1 MDGFL
6 VVDKEKSMTSQT
18 VCLKLKAK
26 LNAKKCG
33 HNGTLDPNATGVMV
47 VALNQ
52 ATKLLKFIHE
62 HDKEYIATI
71 LFGLSTTTLDSDG
84 EIIDRMDMKPTV
96 DEINSAILE
105 LKKRTTQK
113 PPLTSA
119 VKVDGMKL
127 YEYQRKGMDVD
138 IPEREVTLK
147 DYEILSDLRFVDGFY
162 EIDIKLS
169 VSKGYF
175 IRSFARDLGLL
186 LNGVAIVKELRR
198 IRSGDYVIEDAHKIK
213 EIDEASIIP
222 IFDFFKFPKVYI
234 KDYLIPLVKNGITL
248 DDRQT
253 NLHEPFY
260 VDSKDGILA
269 IYEEVDRN
277 KYKPVLIFKQEDK

>member
-277 KYKPVLIFKQEDK
+277 KYKPVLIFKQEG

>member
-62 HDKEYIATI
+62 HDKEYIVTI
-71 LFGLSTTTLDSDG
+71 LFGLSTTTLDLDG

-96 DEINSAILE
+96 EEINSAILE
-105 LKKRTTQK
+105 LKKRSTQK

-234 KDYLIPLVKNGITL
+234 KDYLIPLVKNGIIL

-269 IYEEVDRN
+269 IYEEVGRN
-277 KYKPVLIFKQEDK
+277 KYKPVLIFREDK

>member
-62 HDKEYIATI
+62 HDKEYIVTI
-71 LFGLSTTTLDSDG
+71 LFGLSTTTLDLDG
-84 EIIDRMDMKPTV
+84 EIIDRMDMKPTIE
-96 DEINSAILE
+96 EINSAILE
-105 LKKRTTQK
+105 LKKRSTQK

-277 KYKPVLIFKQEDK
+277 KYKPVLIFKQEG

>member
-1 MDGFL
+1 
-6 VVDKEKSMTSQT
+6 
-18 VCLKLKAK
+18 
-26 LNAKKCG
+26 
-33 HNGTLDPNATGVMV
+33 
-47 VALNQ
+47 
-52 ATKLLKFIHE
+52 
-62 HDKEYIATI
+62 
-71 LFGLSTTTLDSDG
+71 
-84 EIIDRMDMKPTV
+84 
-96 DEINSAILE
+96 
-105 LKKRTTQK
+105 
-113 PPLTSA
+113 
-119 VKVDGMKL
+119 MKL

-147 DYEILSDLRFVDGFY
+147 DYEILSDLRYVDGSY

-186 LNGVAIVKELRR
+186 LNGLAIVKELRR
-198 IRSGDYVIEDAHKIK
+198 IRSGDYVIEDAHKIS
-213 EIDEASIIP
+213 EIEESSIIP
-222 IFDFFKFPKVYI
+222 IFDFFKLPKVYV

-269 IYEEVDRN
+269 IYEEVDSN
-277 KYKPVLIFKQEDK
+277 KYKPVLIFKEEK

>member
-18 VCLKLKAK
+18 VCLKLKHK

-33 HNGTLDPNATGVMV
+33 HNGTLDPSATGVMV
-47 VALNQ
+47 VAVNQ

-62 HDKEYIATI
+62 HDKEYIVTI
-71 LFGLSTTTLDSDG
+71 LFGLSTTTLDLDG
-84 EIIDRMDMKPTV
+84 ETIDRMDMKPTV

-127 YEYQRKGMDVD
+127 YEYQRKGIDVD
-138 IPEREVTLK
+138 IPEREVTLE
-147 DYEILSDLRFVDGFY
+147 DYEILSDLRYVDGYY

-186 LNGVAIVKELRR
+186 LNGLAIVKELRR
-198 IRSGDYVIEDAHKIK
+198 IRSGDYVIEDAHKIS
-213 EIDEASIIP
+213 EIEDKNIIP

-269 IYEEVDRN
+269 IYEEVGSN
-277 KYKPVLIFKQEDK
+277 KYKPVLIFKEEK

>member
-277 KYKPVLIFKQEDK
+277 KYKPVLIFREDK

>member
-62 HDKEYIATI
+62 HDKEYIVTI

-84 EIIDRMDMKPTV
+84 EIIDRMDMKPSV
-96 DEINSAILE
+96 EKINSAILE
-105 LKKRTTQK
+105 LKKRSTQK

-127 YEYQRKGMDVD
+127 YEYQRKGIDVD

-277 KYKPVLIFKQEDK
+277 K

>member
-62 HDKEYIATI
+62 HDKEYIVTI

-84 EIIDRMDMKPTV
+84 EIIDRMDMKPSV
-96 DEINSAILE
+96 EKINSAILE
-105 LKKRTTQK
+105 LKKRSTQK

-127 YEYQRKGMDVD
+127 YEYQRKGIDVD

-277 KYKPVLIFKQEDK
+277 KYKPVLIFK

>member
-1 MDGFL
+1 M

>member
-1 MDGFL
+1 
-6 VVDKEKSMTSQT
+6 MTSQT
-18 VCLKLKAK
+18 VCLKLKHK

-33 HNGTLDPNATGVMV
+33 HNGTLDPSATGVMV
-47 VALNQ
+47 VAVNQ

-62 HDKEYIATI
+62 HDKEYIVTI
-71 LFGLSTTTLDSDG
+71 LFGLSTTTLDLDG
-84 EIIDRMDMKPTV
+84 DIIDKKDMKPNI
-96 DEINSAILE
+96 DDIKRAIEE
-105 LKKRTTQK
+105 LKKRGTQK

-147 DYEILSDLRFVDGFY
+147 DYEILSDLRYVDGYY

-186 LNGVAIVKELRR
+186 LNGLAIVKELRR
-198 IRSGDYVIEDAHKIK
+198 IRSGDYVIEDAHKIS
-213 EIDEASIIP
+213 EIEESSIIP
-222 IFDFFKFPKVYI
+222 IFDFFKLPKVYV

-269 IYEEVDRN
+269 IYEEVDSN
-277 KYKPVLIFKQEDK
+277 KYKPVLIFKEEK

>member
-62 HDKEYIATI
+62 HDKEYIVTI
-71 LFGLSTTTLDSDG
+71 LFGLSTTTLDLDG
-84 EIIDRMDMKPTV
+84 EIIDRMDMKPSV
-96 DEINSAILE
+96 EEINSGILE
-105 LKKRTTQK
+105 LKKRSTQK

-277 KYKPVLIFKQEDK
+277 KYKPVLIFREDK

>member
-62 HDKEYIATI
+62 HDKEYIVTI

-186 LNGVAIVKELRR
+186 LNGVAIVKELKR

-277 KYKPVLIFKQEDK
+277 KYKPVLIFKQEG

>member
-62 HDKEYIATI
+62 HDKEYIVTI
-71 LFGLSTTTLDSDG
+71 LFGLSTTTLDSNG
-84 EIIDRMDMKPTV
+84 EIIDRMDMKPSV
-96 DEINSAILE
+96 EKINSAILE
-105 LKKRTTQK
+105 LKKRSTQK

-127 YEYQRKGMDVD
+127 YEYQRKGIDVD

-277 KYKPVLIFKQEDK
+277 KYKPVLIFK

>member
-1 MDGFL
+1 MLKTL
-6 VVDKEKSMTSQT
+6 VFNFSLCFS
-18 VCLKLKAK
+18 L
-26 LNAKKCG
+26 
-33 HNGTLDPNATGVMV
+33 H
-47 VALNQ
+47 
-52 ATKLLKFIHE
+52 
-62 HDKEYIATI
+62 
-71 LFGLSTTTLDSDG
+71 
-84 EIIDRMDMKPTV
+84 
-96 DEINSAILE
+96 
-105 LKKRTTQK
+105 
-113 PPLTSA
+113 
-119 VKVDGMKL
+119 
-127 YEYQRKGMDVD
+127 
-138 IPEREVTLK
+138 
-147 DYEILSDLRFVDGFY
+147 
-162 EIDIKLS
+162 
-169 VSKGYF
+169 
-175 IRSFARDLGLL
+175 GLL

>member
-62 HDKEYIATI
+62 HDKEYIVTI
-71 LFGLSTTTLDSDG
+71 LFGLSTTTLDLGG

-96 DEINSAILE
+96 EEINSAILE
-105 LKKRTTQK
+105 LKKRSTQK

-127 YEYQRKGMDVD
+127 YEYQRKGIDVD

-269 IYEEVDRN
+269 IYEEVDRK
-277 KYKPVLIFKQEDK
+277 KYKPVLIFKQEG

>member
-62 HDKEYIATI
+62 HDKEYIVTI
-71 LFGLSTTTLDSDG
+71 LFGLSTTTLDLGG

-96 DEINSAILE
+96 DEINSRILE

-277 KYKPVLIFKQEDK
+277 KYKPVLIFKQEG